1 MTRKACLG
9 ATLVVALSI
18 AGCGDTILPMR
29 QSFAAGPGSAG
40 PSKSAG
46 AGSAEE
52 TVRVWVPEAGYVRG
66 TRDAVGAWGMPLKA
80 AAGPNRTVEACR
92 AMVWGEAE
100 KLGARTVE
108 AVSAGPH
115 RRNLKG
121 EWVAPVRM
129 QVTYAR
135 PDGLEVKEATMT
147 CIVDRENRIVDG
159 ENRIVNAF
167 T

>member
-1 MTRKACLG
+1 MTRRACLG

-147 CIVDRENRIVDG
+147 CIVDRENKIV
-159 ENRIVNAF
+159 EAF

>member
-9 ATLVVALSI
+9 AALVAALAT
-18 AGCGDTILPMR
+18 AGCSEGLLAAR
-29 QSFAAGPGSAG
+29 QDFAAGPGSVG
-40 PSKSAG
+40 PSKADPG
-46 AGSAEE
+46 EE

-66 TRDAVGAWGMPLKA
+66 TRDAVAAWGRPLKA
-80 AAGPNRTVEACR
+80 APGPNRTVEPCR
-92 AMVWGEAE
+92 AMVQVEA
-100 KLGARTVE
+100 KRLGARALE

-115 RRNLKG
+115 RRNPRG

-129 QVTYAR
+129 RITYPR

-147 CIVDRENRIVDG
+147 CIVDRENRIVD
-159 ENRIVNAF
+159 AF

>member
-9 ATLVVALSI
+9 AALVAALAT
-18 AGCGDTILPMR
+18 AGCSEGLLAAR
-29 QSFAAGPGSAG
+29 QDFAAGPGSVG
-40 PSKSAG
+40 PSKADPG
-46 AGSAEE
+46 EE

-66 TRDAVGAWGMPLKA
+66 TRDAVAAWGRPLKA
-80 AAGPNRTVEACR
+80 ASGPNRTVEPCR
-92 AMVWGEAE
+92 AMAQVEA
-100 KLGARTVE
+100 KRLGARALE

-115 RRNLKG
+115 RRNPRG

-129 QVTYAR
+129 RITYPR

-147 CIVDRENRIVDG
+147 CIVDRENRIVD
-159 ENRIVNAF
+159 AF